1 MVSLKALRGGKE
13 VTMKKARQYSQVI
26 SKASKNKQDLLSY
39 ADDLMISL
47 DGVDMNT
54 VDLSPLAEMVQHVR
68 ALDWVRHSLKGIIN
82 NAREGAV
89 VESNDLEAAQQLL
102 PTVNQLFTAYK
113 DAVNGVNAVLNK

>member
-1 MVSLKALRGGKE
+1 
-13 VTMKKARQYSQVI
+13 MKKARQYSQVI

-47 DGVDMNT
+47 DGVDMNI
-54 VDLSPLAEMVQHVR
+54 VDLGPLAEMITHVR

-113 DAVNGVNAVLNK
+113 TAVNGVNAVLSK